1 MVYTILDDLIF
12 YQILRIIN
20 KFTNF
25 EIKLYKYF
33 LKKTHV
39 YPKNVININNFVF
52 FFVNN
57 EDYFL
62 AKNYLNSIRKELI
75 KKALIVRAENT
86 LITLLYSLFPDL
98 YIHDIRIEWNVYSG
112 KREISVNFLSFKER
126 GIAIGCN
133 GDYIKT
139 VNHLF
144 EKNIIFQH
152 DEKPFKINCL
162 SMGNYL

>member
-12 YQILRIIN
+12 YQLLRINN

-33 LKKTHV
+33 LKKTQM
-39 YPKNVININNFVF
+39 YPQNVININNFVF

-57 EDYFL
+57 EDYFF
-62 AKNYLNSIRKELI
+62 AKKHINGIRKELI
-75 KKALIVRAENT
+75 KKALIIRAENT
-86 LITLLYSLFPDL
+86 LINLLYSLFPDL
-98 YIHDIRIEWNVYSG
+98 YIHDIRIEWNVFSA
-112 KREISVNFLSFKER
+112 KREISVSFLSFKER

-139 VNHLF
+139 VNQLL
-144 EKNIIFQH
+144 ERNVIFQNG
-152 DEKPFKINCL
+152 EKPFKINCVSL
-162 SMGNYL
+162 SN

>member
-33 LKKTHV
+33 LKKTHI
-39 YPKNVININNFVF
+39 YPQNVININNFVF

-57 EDYFL
+57 EDYFF
-62 AKNYLNSIRKELI
+62 AKNYLKIIRKELI
-75 KKALIVRAENT
+75 KKALIIRAENT

-139 VNHLF
+139 VNYLF
-144 EKNIIFQH
+144 EKNVIFQYN
-152 DEKPFKINCL
+152 EKPFKINCSSL
-162 SMGNYL
+162 GNII

>member
-12 YQILRIIN
+12 YQLLRIIN

-33 LKKTHV
+33 LKKTHI
-39 YPKNVININNFVF
+39 YPQNVININKFVF

-57 EDYFL
+57 EDYFS
-62 AKNYLNSIRKELI
+62 AKNHINSIRKELI
-75 KKALIVRAENT
+75 KKALIIRAENT
-86 LITLLYSLFPDL
+86 LINLLYSLFPDL
-98 YIHDIRIEWNVYSG
+98 YIHDIRIEWNVFSG
-112 KREISVNFLSFKER
+112 KREISINFLSFRER

-139 VNHLF
+139 VNQLF
-144 EKNIIFQH
+144 EKNVILQNR
-152 DEKPFKINCL
+152 EKPFKINCISL
-162 SMGNYL
+162 SN